1 MNDASTLF
9 VGLRK
14 MRSRSCGYSPT
25 RPTYVYDASTQTASR
40 IAAAAGAQALT
51 SLAQVPRSADVVI
64 LMLPNSTIGESV
76 LLGDDVSSGLLATLA
91 PTRLAP
97 GCWPREPRNAAP
109 HRARP
114 LQRRYERCH
123 FHDTTK
129 PAAKRTL
136 GAHRHRASAAQS
148 RKRQHCCRW
157 LLVTD
162 GPRPICVGHTPA
174 QHTGDMSDA
183 RH

>member
-1 MNDASTLF
+1 MALQLRKCRAYRDAWPSHWTSKPGIVSLIPLEGTVTVESMNDAFTVF
-9 VGLRK
+9 VGLGK
-14 MRSRSCGYSPT
+14 MGEPIVP
-25 RPTYVYDASTQTASR
+25 RPTDVYDASTQTASR

-64 LMLPNSTIGESV
+64 LMLPNSTIVESV
-76 LLGDDVSSGLLATLA
+76 LLGDDVSSGLLATVV

-129 PAAKRTL
+129 PAA
-136 GAHRHRASAAQS
+136 
-148 RKRQHCCRW
+148 
-157 LLVTD
+157 
-162 GPRPICVGHTPA
+162 
-174 QHTGDMSDA
+174 
-183 RH
+183 

>member
-1 MNDASTLF
+1 MALNLRKCRAYRDPMAESLDVKADIVSLIPLEGTVTVESMNDASTLF
-9 VGLRK
+9 VGPGK
-14 MRSRSCGYSPT
+14 MREPIVRILADPSDLRL
-25 RPTYVYDASTQTASR
+25 RRMTQTASR

-51 SLAQVPRSADVVI
+51 SLAQVPRSVDVVI
-64 LMLPNSTIGESV
+64 LMLPNSTIVESV

-114 LQRRYERCH
+114 LLRRYERCH

-129 PAAKRTL
+129 AA
-136 GAHRHRASAAQS
+136 A
-148 RKRQHCCRW
+148 
-157 LLVTD
+157 
-162 GPRPICVGHTPA
+162 
-174 QHTGDMSDA
+174 
-183 RH
+183 

>member
-1 MNDASTLF
+1 MALNLRKCRAYRDAGLSHWTSKPGIVSLILLEGTVTVESMNDASTLF
-9 VGLRK
+9 VGLGK

-25 RPTYVYDASTQTASR
+25 RPTYVNDASTQTASR

-64 LMLPNSTIGESV
+64 LMLPNSTIVESV
-76 LLGDDVSSGLLATLA
+76 LLGDDVSSGLLVTVV

-129 PAAKRTL
+129 AA
-136 GAHRHRASAAQS
+136 A
-148 RKRQHCCRW
+148 
-157 LLVTD
+157 
-162 GPRPICVGHTPA
+162 
-174 QHTGDMSDA
+174 
-183 RH
+183 